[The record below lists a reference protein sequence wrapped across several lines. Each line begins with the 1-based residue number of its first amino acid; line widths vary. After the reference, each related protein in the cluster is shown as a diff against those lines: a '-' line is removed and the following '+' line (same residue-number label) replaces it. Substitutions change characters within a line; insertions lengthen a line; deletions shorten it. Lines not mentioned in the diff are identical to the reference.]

1 MGDRGNRPGD
11 PLGRRR
17 RLGAL
22 AVRVPPET
30 GSVGALLVYGSFL
43 GGVETGVQ
51 NDASEFAI
59 FVVVALLAFAA
70 FWGLRAWAAEVGTGW
85 GVIGIL
91 AVLFLCG
98 IFLWWAGH
106 PVAGPILALIA
117 VVLILAAGA
126 RGKQRRDG

>member
-1 MGDRGNRPGD
+1 LGDRGNRPGD
-11 PLGRRR
+11 PPRRR
-17 RLGAL
+17 RRVGAL
-22 AVRVPPET
+22 AVRVPPWAA
-30 GSVGALLVYGSFL
+30 GVGAPVVYGSFL
-43 GGVETGVQ
+43 GGVESGLQ
-51 NDASEFAI
+51 SDASTFAI

-91 AVLFLCG
+91 AVLFLAG

-106 PVAGPILALIA
+106 PVAGPALALIA